1 MSDRSGLGNYP
12 FPERRFGVSALK
24 NLDSQRRKRTAQ
36 RGSIQISGLLD
47 GKNEGQM
54 GVRYSVRSG
63 FLVEL
68 IRINF
73 QIGRD

>member
-1 MSDRSGLGNYP
+1 MSDRRGLGNYP
-12 FPERRFGVSALK
+12 FPERPFGSALK
-24 NLDSQRRKRTAQ
+24 NFDSQRRKRTTQ
-36 RGSIQISGLLD
+36 RCSIQINALLN
-47 GKNEGQM
+47 GKNEGYV

-73 QIGRD
+73 QIGDD

>member
-1 MSDRSGLGNYP
+1 MRDRCGLGYYP

-24 NLDSQRRKRTAQ
+24 NFDSQRRKRTAQ
-36 RGSIQISGLLD
+36 KGSFHISGLLD
-47 GKNEGQM
+47 SLNEEQM

-68 IRINF
+68 ICINF

>member
-1 MSDRSGLGNYP
+1 MSDRSGLGNSL
-12 FPERRFGVSALK
+12 FPERRFGVSARW
-24 NLDSQRRKRTAQ
+24 NSDSQRRKRTAQ
-36 RGSIQISGLLD
+36 KGSFQISGLLD

-54 GVRYSVRSG
+54 GVRYSVTSV

-73 QIGRD
+73 QIGRN